1 MSKQIVLVVGGPGKS
16 GSTTIAK
23 MLAEYF
29 DIERINGGK
38 FCREEAKAQGYEDYE
53 DFLKESSDEVIHQTD
68 VKVDEKLR
76 RTALRGSVLIESKI
90 FAAIA
95 TKEDIPCSAKIWLD
109 ADLDTRV
116 ERALAKE
123 KISNPI
129 ARWFKKREIKND
141 LIFRYEVDKV
151 RYEHLYN
158 IEYDHPEKYNDL
170 VIDNSDQTVDQTFNL
185 IINFLKDAGIKKQ
198 RDE

>member
-38 FCREEAKAQGYEDYE
+38 FCREEAEAQGYEDYE

-129 ARWFKKREIKND
+129 AKWFKKREIKKD